1 MSPSSESGS
10 AAAASPPVGGSGTG
24 PLPESGS
31 AAASASVRSSDM
43 GPSSESGSVAASVP
57 VRGSGTAPS
66 SESGS
71 AAASVPVRGSGTAP
85 SSESG
90 SAAASVPVRGSDMGP
105 SSESGSAAAPAPAR
119 TSGTGPSPEHASAAD
134 PTHADRRD
142 PGGWRRLDRRTLGVT
157 AVLLAGVAVSAGT
170 PTAIGTRSLWLVP
183 AAALLL
189 AGAGVLAEYVR
200 WRHTRFRCT
209 AERLEIEFR
218 FAVHTR
224 KSLLRERIRS
234 ADLTANPLHR
244 AFGVAALA
252 IGTGQQEKIV
262 LSPLARADAEALRAE
277 LLHRLPEPTTEDGP
291 LATLDPRW
299 IRYAPV
305 SFVAPT
311 LGLAA
316 FGTLFKVADW
326 FGAGGGLLKWL
337 LHLFGDLPLTVS
349 ILLLLALAIIAGV
362 AGAVGLF
369 AETWW
374 HYRLDREPGG
384 TLRVR
389 RGLLT
394 TRSTTVEERRL
405 RGVELVE
412 PLGARLA
419 GAARVDAI
427 ATGMKRADDDK
438 TESKTL
444 LPAAPRAVAHD
455 VAAKVLGERI
465 DAVALVPHPPA
476 ARGRR
481 LRWALAAVLAPVLV
495 LLLLGAV
502 LTDVLL
508 VLGGVLAVVALPVA
522 VLLALDAYRGLGHGS
537 RGRYL
542 VTRAGSVR
550 RSTAVLTRDGV
561 IGWTVK
567 QSVFQRRR
575 GLATFTAT
583 TAAGAGA
590 YAIRDADA
598 AEGLAFAAGAVPGVL
613 AQFASAPAEVT
624 RA

>member
-1 MSPSSESGS
+1 M
-10 AAAASPPVGGSGTG
+10 
-24 PLPESGS
+24 
-31 AAASASVRSSDM
+31 
-43 GPSSESGSVAASVP
+43 
-57 VRGSGTAPS
+57 
-66 SESGS
+66 
-71 AAASVPVRGSGTAP
+71 
-85 SSESG
+85 
-90 SAAASVPVRGSDMGP
+90 
-105 SSESGSAAAPAPAR
+105 
-119 TSGTGPSPEHASAAD
+119 
-134 PTHADRRD
+134 
-142 PGGWRRLDRRTLGVT
+142 
-157 AVLLAGVAVSAGT
+157 AGVAVSAGT
-170 PTAIGTRSLWLVP
+170 PIAIGTRSLWLVP
-183 AAALLL
+183 AAALLV
-189 AGAGVLAEYVR
+189 GAGVLAEYVR
-200 WRHTRFRCT
+200 WRYTRFRCT

-224 KSLLRERIRS
+224 KSLPRERIRS

-244 AFGVAALA
+244 AFGVAALS
-252 IGTGQQEKIV
+252 IGTGRQERIT
-262 LSPLARADAEALRAE
+262 LSPLARADAEALRTE
-277 LLHRLPEPTTEDGP
+277 LLHRTPEPSTQDGP

-316 FGTLFKVADW
+316 FGSLFKVADW
-326 FGAGGGLLKWL
+326 FGAGGGLVEWL
-337 LHLFGDLPLTVS
+337 LALFGDLPLAVS
-349 ILLLLALAIIAGV
+349 VLLLLALAMVAGV

-369 AETWW
+369 TEMWW

-389 RGLLT
+389 RGLFT
-394 TRSTTVEERRL
+394 TRSITIEERRL

-419 GAARVDAI
+419 GAARVDAV
-427 ATGMKRADDDK
+427 ATGMEHDEDDH

-444 LPAAPRAVAHD
+444 LPAAPKAVAHQ
-455 VAAKVLGERI
+455 VAAQVLGDRLET
-465 DAVALVPHPPA
+465 VELVPHPLA

-481 LRWALAAVLAPVLV
+481 LRWALLGALVPVLV
-495 LLLLGAV
+495 LLVLGAL

-508 VLGGVLAVVALPVA
+508 VLGGALAVVALPVA
-522 VLLALDAYRGLGHGS
+522 VLLARDAYRGLGHGL

-542 VTRAGSVR
+542 VTRAGTVR

-583 TAAGAGA
+583 TAAGSGA
-590 YAIRDADA
+590 YSILDA
-598 AEGLAFAAGAVPGVL
+598 AAGEGLEFAAEAVPGVL
-613 AQFASAPAEVT
+613 TPFLESSVPAEASRT
-624 RA
+624 

>member
-1 MSPSSESGS
+1 MS
-10 AAAASPPVGGSGTG
+10 ARGGG
-24 PLPESGS
+24 
-31 AAASASVRSSDM
+31 R
-43 GPSSESGSVAASVP
+43 
-57 VRGSGTAPS
+57 APG
-66 SESGS
+66 E
-71 AAASVPVRGSGTAP
+71 T
-85 SSESG
+85 
-90 SAAASVPVRGSDMGP
+90 
-105 SSESGSAAAPAPAR
+105 PAR
-119 TSGTGPSPEHASAAD
+119 AVAEAA
-134 PTHADRRD
+134 
-142 PGGWRRLDRRTLGVT
+142 GWRRLDRRTLGVT
-157 AVLLAGVAVSAGT
+157 AILMAGVAVSAGT
-170 PTAIGTRSLWLVP
+170 PIAIGTRSLWLLP
-183 AAALLL
+183 AAALLV
-189 AGAGVLAEYVR
+189 GAGVLAEYVR

-224 KSLLRERIRS
+224 KSLPRERIRT

-252 IGTGQQEKIV
+252 IGTGQRDRIT

-277 LLHRLPEPTTEDGP
+277 LLHRIPGPSTQDGP

-305 SFVAPT
+305 SFVAPA

-316 FGTLFKVADW
+316 FGSLFKVADW
-326 FGAGGGLLKWL
+326 FGAGGGLLRWL
-337 LHLFGDLPLTVS
+337 LHFFGELPLAAS
-349 ILLLLALAIIAGV
+349 ILLLLALALVVGV
-362 AGAVGLF
+362 AGAMGLF
-369 AETWW
+369 AEMWW
-374 HYRLDREPGG
+374 HYRLDREPRG

-394 TRSTTVEERRL
+394 TRSITVEERRL

-427 ATGMKRADDDK
+427 ATGMQQDDDE
-438 TESKTL
+438 TEAKTL
-444 LPAAPRAVAHD
+444 LPAAPKAVAHD
-455 VAAKVLGERI
+455 VAARVLGERI
-465 DAVALVPHPPA
+465 EAVELAPHPVA

-481 LRWALAAVLAPVLV
+481 LRWALLTALAPVLV
-495 LLLLGAV
+495 LLLLGV
-502 LTDVLL
+502 LLTDVLL
-508 VLGGVLAVVALPVA
+508 VLAAALAVVALPVA
-522 VLLALDAYRGLGHGS
+522 VLLALDAYRGLGHGV

-550 RSTAVLTRDGV
+550 RSTAVLTREGV

-598 AEGLAFAAGAVPGVL
+598 AEGLAFAVEAVPGVL
-613 AQFASAPAEVT
+613 AQFASAPAEASRT
-624 RA
+624 

>member
-1 MSPSSESGS
+1 MSGFGNS
-10 AAAASPPVGGSGTG
+10 AAGGTQPGGGEQRRSGG
-24 PLPESGS
+24 
-31 AAASASVRSSDM
+31 AAAD
-43 GPSSESGSVAASVP
+43 
-57 VRGSGTAPS
+57 GT
-66 SESGS
+66 
-71 AAASVPVRGSGTAP
+71 
-85 SSESG
+85 
-90 SAAASVPVRGSDMGP
+90 
-105 SSESGSAAAPAPAR
+105 
-119 TSGTGPSPEHASAAD
+119 HAHGGEPPPAAD
-134 PTHADRRD
+134 EAHVRQQNSGATPA
-142 PGGWRRLDRRTLGVT
+142 GWRRLDRRTLGVT
-157 AVLLAGVAVSAGT
+157 AVLMAGVAVSAGT
-170 PTAIGTRSLWLVP
+170 PIAIGTRSLWLLP
-183 AAALLL
+183 AAVLLV
-189 AGAGVLAEYVR
+189 GAGVVVEYVR

-224 KSLLRERIRS
+224 KSLPRERIRS

-244 AFGVAALA
+244 VFGVAALS
-252 IGTGQQEKIV
+252 IGTGQQERIT
-262 LSPLARADAEALRAE
+262 LSPLARADAEALRTE
-277 LLHRLPEPTTEDGP
+277 LLHRAPEPSAQDGP

-305 SFVAPT
+305 SFVAPA

-316 FGTLFKVADW
+316 FGSLFKVADW
-326 FGAGGGLLKWL
+326 FGAGGGLFQWL
-337 LHLFGDLPLTVS
+337 LGLFGDLPLAVS
-349 ILLLLALAIIAGV
+349 VLLLLALAMVAGV

-369 AETWW
+369 AEMWW

-389 RGLLT
+389 RGLFT
-394 TRSTTVEERRL
+394 TRSITIEERRL

-427 ATGMKRADDDK
+427 ATGMQHDDDDK

-444 LPAAPRAVAHD
+444 LPAAPKAVAHR
-455 VAAKVLGERI
+455 VAAQVMGDRLET
-465 DAVALVPHPPA
+465 VELVPHPLA

-481 LRWALAAVLAPVLV
+481 LRWALITALVPVLV
-495 LLLLGAV
+495 LLVLGAL

-508 VLGGVLAVVALPVA
+508 VLGGALAVVALPVA
-522 VLLALDAYRGLGHGS
+522 VLLALDAYRGLGHGL

-583 TAAGAGA
+583 TAAGSGA
-590 YAIRDADA
+590 YSILDA
-598 AEGLAFAAGAVPGVL
+598 AADEGLEFAADAVPGVL
-613 AQFASAPAEVT
+613 TPFLESSVPAEASRT
-624 RA
+624 

>member
-1 MSPSSESGS
+1 MSGER
-10 AAAASPPVGGSGTG
+10 G
-24 PLPESGS
+24 PATEETR
-31 AAASASVRSSDM
+31 A
-43 GPSSESGSVAASVP
+43 
-57 VRGSGTAPS
+57 
-66 SESGS
+66 
-71 AAASVPVRGSGTAP
+71 
-85 SSESG
+85 
-90 SAAASVPVRGSDMGP
+90 
-105 SSESGSAAAPAPAR
+105 
-119 TSGTGPSPEHASAAD
+119 
-134 PTHADRRD
+134 
-142 PGGWRRLDRRTLGVT
+142 GWRRLDRRTLGVT
-157 AVLLAGVAVSAGT
+157 AILMAGVAVSAGT
-170 PTAIGTRSLWLVP
+170 PIAVGTRSLWLLP
-183 AAALLL
+183 AAAFLV
-189 AGAGVLAEYVR
+189 AAGVATEYVR
-200 WRHTRFRCT
+200 WRYTRFRCT

-224 KSLLRERIRS
+224 KSLPRERIRT

-244 AFGVAALA
+244 AFGVATLS
-252 IGTGQQEKIV
+252 IGTGGPERIT
-262 LSPLARADAEALRAE
+262 LSPLARADAEALRTE
-277 LLHRLPEPTTEDGP
+277 LLHRGPSTQDGP

-316 FGTLFKVADW
+316 FGSLFKVADW
-326 FGAGGGLLKWL
+326 FGAGGGLLEWL
-337 LHLFGDLPLTVS
+337 LGLFGDLPLAAG
-349 ILLLLALAIIAGV
+349 ILLLLAVAMVAGV

-369 AETWW
+369 TEMWW

-389 RGLLT
+389 RGLFT
-394 TRSTTVEERRL
+394 TRTITVEERRL

-427 ATGMKRADDDK
+427 ATGLEQDDDK

-444 LPAAPRAVAHD
+444 LPAAPKADAHAVA
-455 VAAKVLGERI
+455 AQVLGERL
-465 DAVALVPHPPA
+465 DTVELVPHPPA

-481 LRWALAAVLAPVLV
+481 LRWALLTALTPVLV
-495 LLLLGAV
+495 LLALGAL

-508 VLGGVLAVVALPVA
+508 VLGVALAVVALPVA
-522 VLLALDAYRGLGHGS
+522 VLLALDAYRGLGHGL

-550 RSTAVLTRDGV
+550 RGTAALTRDGV

-583 TAAGAGA
+583 TAAGSGA
-590 YAIRDADA
+590 YSILDA
-598 AEGLAFAAGAVPGVL
+598 AADEGLQFAADAVPGVL
-613 AQFASAPAEVT
+613 TPFLESSAPAEASRT
-624 RA
+624 

>member
-1 MSPSSESGS
+1 M
-10 AAAASPPVGGSGTG
+10 
-24 PLPESGS
+24 
-31 AAASASVRSSDM
+31 
-43 GPSSESGSVAASVP
+43 
-57 VRGSGTAPS
+57 
-66 SESGS
+66 
-71 AAASVPVRGSGTAP
+71 
-85 SSESG
+85 
-90 SAAASVPVRGSDMGP
+90 
-105 SSESGSAAAPAPAR
+105 
-119 TSGTGPSPEHASAAD
+119 
-134 PTHADRRD
+134 
-142 PGGWRRLDRRTLGVT
+142 
-157 AVLLAGVAVSAGT
+157 AGVAVSAGT

-183 AAALLL
+183 AAVLLV
-189 AGAGVLAEYVR
+189 GASVLAEYVR

-218 FAVHTR
+218 FVVHAR
-224 KSLLRERIRS
+224 KSLLRERIRG

-244 AFGVAALA
+244 AFGVAALS

-277 LLHRLPEPTTEDGP
+277 LLHRLPEPATADGP

-337 LHLFGDLPLTVS
+337 LDLFGDLPLTAS
-349 ILLLLALAIIAGV
+349 IVLLLTLAMVAGV
-362 AGAVGLF
+362 AGAAGLF
-369 AETWW
+369 AEMWW
-374 HYRLDREPGG
+374 HYRLDREAGG
-384 TLRVR
+384 TLHVR

-405 RGVELVE
+405 RGIELVE

-427 ATGMKRADDDK
+427 ATGMPRDDEDK

-481 LRWALAAVLAPVLV
+481 LRWASAAVLAPVLV
-495 LLLLGAV
+495 LLLLGAL

-522 VLLALDAYRGLGHGS
+522 VLLALDAHRGLGHGS

-542 VTRAGSVR
+542 VLRAGSVR
-550 RSTAVLTRDGV
+550 RSTAVLSRDGV

-598 AEGLAFAAGAVPGVL
+598 AEGLAFAVGAVPGVL
-613 AQFASAPAEVT
+613 AQFASAPAEAT
-624 RA
+624 RP

>member
-1 MSPSSESGS
+1 M
-10 AAAASPPVGGSGTG
+10 T
-24 PLPESGS
+24 
-31 AAASASVRSSDM
+31 
-43 GPSSESGSVAASVP
+43 
-57 VRGSGTAPS
+57 
-66 SESGS
+66 
-71 AAASVPVRGSGTAP
+71 
-85 SSESG
+85 
-90 SAAASVPVRGSDMGP
+90 
-105 SSESGSAAAPAPAR
+105 
-119 TSGTGPSPEHASAAD
+119 
-134 PTHADRRD
+134 
-142 PGGWRRLDRRTLGVT
+142 GWRRLDRRTLGVT
-157 AVLLAGVAVSAGT
+157 AVLTAGVAISAGT
-170 PTAIGTRSLWLVP
+170 PIAIGTRSLWLVP
-183 AAALLL
+183 AAVLLV
-189 AGAGVLAEYVR
+189 GAGVLAEYVR

-218 FAVHTR
+218 FVVHTR
-224 KSLLRERIRS
+224 KSLPRERIRNV
-234 ADLTANPLHR
+234 DLTANPLHR
-244 AFGVAALA
+244 AFGVAVLS
-252 IGTGQQEKIV
+252 IGTGQQEKIT
-262 LSPLARADAEALRAE
+262 LSPLARADAEALRTE
-277 LLHRLPEPTTEDGP
+277 LLHRLPEPATSDGL

-316 FGTLFKVADW
+316 FGGLFKVAGW

-337 LHLFGDLPLTVS
+337 LDLFGHDLPLTVR
-349 ILLLLALAIIAGV
+349 ILLLLALAMVIGV
-362 AGAVGLF
+362 AGAAGLF
-369 AETWW
+369 VEMWAN
-374 HYRLDREPGG
+374 YRLDREPGG

-394 TRSTTVEERRL
+394 TRTITVEERRL

-427 ATGMKRADDDK
+427 ATGMERDDDK

-444 LPAAPRAVAHD
+444 LPAAPRVVARE
-455 VAAKVLGERI
+455 VAARVLGDRLE
-465 DAVALVPHPPA
+465 AVDLVPHPVA

-481 LRWALAAVLAPVLV
+481 LRWALATVAVPVLV
-495 LLLLGAV
+495 LLVLGAL

-508 VLGGVLAVVALPVA
+508 VLGGALAVAGLPIA
-522 VLLALDAYRGLGHGS
+522 ALLARDAYRGLGHGS
-537 RGRYL
+537 CGRYL

-550 RSTAVLTRDGV
+550 RSTALLARDGV

-583 TAAGAGA
+583 TAAGSGA

-598 AEGLAFAAGAVPGVL
+598 DEGLAFAVEVVPGML
-613 AQFASAPAEVT
+613 GQFASAPAEASRT
-624 RA
+624 

>member
-1 MSPSSESGS
+1 VSGFDGT
-10 AAAASPPVGGSGTG
+10 AAGGS
-24 PLPESGS
+24 
-31 AAASASVRSSDM
+31 
-43 GPSSESGSVAASVP
+43 
-57 VRGSGTAPS
+57 
-66 SESGS
+66 
-71 AAASVPVRGSGTAP
+71 
-85 SSESG
+85 
-90 SAAASVPVRGSDMGP
+90 
-105 SSESGSAAAPAPAR
+105 
-119 TSGTGPSPEHASAAD
+119 HAGG
-134 PTHADRRD
+134 ADRRSGAAEA
-142 PGGWRRLDRRTLGVT
+142 GGTHGRGGEDRRGPDGAATGGTNRGGEHSRGTAADWRRLDRRTLGVT
-157 AVLLAGVAVSAGT
+157 AILMAGVAVSAGT
-170 PTAIGTRSLWLVP
+170 PIAIGTRSLWLLP
-183 AAALLL
+183 AAALLV
-189 AGAGVLAEYVR
+189 GAGVAVEYVR

-224 KSLLRERIRS
+224 KSLPRERIRS

-244 AFGVAALA
+244 AFGVAALS
-252 IGTGQQEKIV
+252 IGTGRQERIT
-262 LSPLARADAEALRAE
+262 LSPLARADAEALRTE
-277 LLHRLPEPTTEDGP
+277 LLHRPPEPSTQDGP

-316 FGTLFKVADW
+316 FGSLFKVADW

-337 LHLFGDLPLTVS
+337 LDLFGDLPLAVG
-349 ILLLLALAIIAGV
+349 ILLLPALAMVVGV
-362 AGAVGLF
+362 TGAMGLF
-369 AETWW
+369 TEMWW

-394 TRSTTVEERRL
+394 TRSITIEERRL

-412 PLGARLA
+412 PLGARIA

-427 ATGMKRADDDK
+427 ATGMEQEDDK

-444 LPAAPRAVAHD
+444 LPAAPKAIAHD
-455 VAAKVLGERI
+455 VAARVLGERLET
-465 DAVALVPHPPA
+465 VELVPHPVA

-481 LRWALAAVLAPVLV
+481 LRWALLTALAPVLV
-495 LLLLGAV
+495 LLVLGAL

-508 VLGGVLAVVALPVA
+508 VLGGALAVVALPVA
-522 VLLALDAYRGLGHGS
+522 VLLARDAYRGLGHGL

-583 TAAGAGA
+583 TAAGSGA
-590 YAIRDADA
+590 YAIRDAATDD
-598 AEGLAFAAGAVPGVL
+598 GLEFAADAVPGVL
-613 AQFASAPAEVT
+613 TPFLERSAPAEASRT
-624 RA
+624 

>member
-1 MSPSSESGS
+1 MSPAPEPGS
-10 AAAASPPVGGSGTG
+10 AAAPT
-24 PLPESGS
+24 
-31 AAASASVRSSDM
+31 
-43 GPSSESGSVAASVP
+43 P
-57 VRGSGTAPS
+57 VRGSGMS
-66 SESGS
+66 
-71 AAASVPVRGSGTAP
+71 
-85 SSESG
+85 
-90 SAAASVPVRGSDMGP
+90 
-105 SSESGSAAAPAPAR
+105 PAPERASAGDPKPAR
-119 TSGTGPSPEHASAAD
+119 SSGTGPSPEHAYAAA
-134 PTHADRRD
+134 PTQADRRD

-189 AGAGVLAEYVR
+189 VGAGVLAEYVR

-252 IGTGQQEKIV
+252 IGTGQQEKII

-277 LLHRLPEPTTEDGP
+277 LLHRSPEPATKDGL

-299 IRYAPV
+299 IRYAPL

-326 FGAGGGLLKWL
+326 FGAGGRLLRWL

-349 ILLLLALAIIAGV
+349 ILLALAIIVGV

-369 AETWW
+369 AEMWW

-427 ATGMKRADDDK
+427 ATGMKRDDDE
-438 TESKTL
+438 TDSKTL

-481 LRWALAAVLAPVLV
+481 LRWASAAVLAPVLV
-495 LLLLGAV
+495 LLLLGTV
-502 LTDVLL
+502 LTGVLL

-550 RSTAVLTRDGV
+550 RSTAVLARDGV

-613 AQFASAPAEVT
+613 AQFASAPAEAT

>member
-1 MSPSSESGS
+1 MS
-10 AAAASPPVGGSGTG
+10 A
-24 PLPESGS
+24 
-31 AAASASVRSSDM
+31 
-43 GPSSESGSVAASVP
+43 
-57 VRGSGTAPS
+57 
-66 SESGS
+66 
-71 AAASVPVRGSGTAP
+71 
-85 SSESG
+85 
-90 SAAASVPVRGSDMGP
+90 
-105 SSESGSAAAPAPAR
+105 
-119 TSGTGPSPEHASAAD
+119 
-134 PTHADRRD
+134 
-142 PGGWRRLDRRTLGVT
+142 WRRLDRRTLGVT
-157 AVLLAGVAVSAGT
+157 AVLLAGLAVSAGT
-170 PTAIGTRSLWLVP
+170 PVAVGTRSWWLVP
-183 AAALLL
+183 AAALLV
-189 AGAGVLAEYVR
+189 GAGVLAEYVR

-209 AERLEIEFR
+209 SERLEIEFR

-224 KSLLRERIRS
+224 KSLLRDRIRTV
-234 ADLTANPLHR
+234 DLTAGPLHR
-244 AFGVAALA
+244 AFGVAALS
-252 IGTGQQEKIV
+252 IGTGQQERIT
-262 LSPLARADAEALRAE
+262 LSPLARADAEALRSE
-277 LLHRLPEPTTEDGP
+277 LLHRLPEPSTQDGP

-326 FGAGGGLLKWL
+326 FGAGGGLLRWL
-337 LHLFGDLPLTVS
+337 RNLFGDLPLAAGIV
-349 ILLLLALAIIAGV
+349 LLLVLATVAGV

-369 AETWW
+369 AEMWA

-405 RGVELVE
+405 RGIELVE

-427 ATGMKRADDDK
+427 ATGMPRDDDK
-438 TESKTL
+438 TEAKTL
-444 LPAAPRAVAHD
+444 VPAAPRAVAYD
-455 VAAKVLGERI
+455 VAAKVLGERVEP
-465 DAVALVPHPPA
+465 AGLVPHPVA

-481 LRWALAAVLAPVLV
+481 LRWALATVLVPVLV
-495 LLLLGAV
+495 LLLLGV
-502 LTDVLL
+502 LLTDVLL
-508 VLGGVLAVVALPVA
+508 VLGAVLAVVALPVA
-522 VLLALDAYRGLGHGS
+522 VLLARDAYRSLGHGTS
-537 RGRYL
+537 GRYL
-542 VTRAGSVR
+542 LLRAGTVR
-550 RSTAVLTRDGV
+550 RSTAVLKRDGI
-561 IGWTVK
+561 IGWTVR

-583 TAAGAGA
+583 TAAGA

-613 AQFASAPAEVT
+613 AQFASVPAEPS

>member
-1 MSPSSESGS
+1 VSGFDE
-10 AAAASPPVGGSGTG
+10 AEAGGTRTAPGGSR
-24 PLPESGS
+24 
-31 AAASASVRSSDM
+31 A
-43 GPSSESGSVAASVP
+43 
-57 VRGSGTAPS
+57 GSG
-66 SESGS
+66 E
-71 AAASVPVRGSGTAP
+71 RGAV
-85 SSESG
+85 
-90 SAAASVPVRGSDMGP
+90 A
-105 SSESGSAAAPAPAR
+105 
-119 TSGTGPSPEHASAAD
+119 
-134 PTHADRRD
+134 
-142 PGGWRRLDRRTLGVT
+142 GWRRLDRRTLGVT
-157 AVLLAGVAVSAGT
+157 AVLMAGVAVSAGT
-170 PTAIGTRSLWLVP
+170 PVAIGTRSPWLLP
-183 AAALLL
+183 AAALLV
-189 AGAGVLAEYVR
+189 GAGVLLEYVR

-218 FAVHTR
+218 FAFHTR
-224 KSLLRERIRS
+224 KSLPRERIRTV
-234 ADLTANPLHR
+234 DLTANPLHR
-244 AFGVAALA
+244 AFGVATLS
-252 IGTGQQEKIV
+252 IGTGRQERIT
-262 LSPLARADAEALRAE
+262 LSPLAKADAEALRTE
-277 LLHRLPEPTTEDGP
+277 LLHRAPSTQDGP

-316 FGTLFKVADW
+316 FGSLFKVADW

-337 LHLFGDLPLTVS
+337 LGLFGDLPLAVG
-349 ILLLLALAIIAGV
+349 ILLLLVLALVVGV

-369 AETWW
+369 TEMWW

-389 RGLLT
+389 RGLFT
-394 TRSTTVEERRL
+394 TRTITVEERRL

-427 ATGMKRADDDK
+427 ATGVEHDDDK

-444 LPAAPRAVAHD
+444 LPAAPTTVAHD
-455 VAAKVLGERI
+455 VAARVLGERI
-465 DAVALVPHPPA
+465 EAVELVPHPVA

-481 LRWALAAVLAPVLV
+481 LRWALLTVLGPVLV
-495 LLLLGAV
+495 LLLLGAL

-522 VLLALDAYRGLGHGS
+522 VLLARDAYRALGHGS

-583 TAAGAGA
+583 TAAGSGA
-590 YAIRDADA
+590 YSIHDADA
-598 AEGLAFAAGAVPGVL
+598 AEGLVFAADAVPGVL
-613 AQFASAPAEVT
+613 MPFLETSVSAEPPRT
-624 RA
+624 

>member
-1 MSPSSESGS
+1 MSP
-10 AAAASPPVGGSGTG
+10 AAAG
-24 PLPESGS
+24 P
-31 AAASASVRSSDM
+31 AHV
-43 GPSSESGSVAASVP
+43 
-57 VRGSGTAPS
+57 
-66 SESGS
+66 
-71 AAASVPVRGSGTAP
+71 
-85 SSESG
+85 
-90 SAAASVPVRGSDMGP
+90 
-105 SSESGSAAAPAPAR
+105 
-119 TSGTGPSPEHASAAD
+119 H
-134 PTHADRRD
+134 RD

-157 AVLLAGVAVSAGT
+157 AILMVGVAVSAGT
-170 PTAIGTRSLWLVP
+170 PIAIGTRSLWLLP
-183 AAALLL
+183 AVALLV
-189 AGAGVLAEYVR
+189 GAGVLAEYVR

-234 ADLTANPLHR
+234 ADLTAGPLHR

-252 IGTGQQEKIV
+252 IGTGQQEKIT

-277 LLHRLPEPTTEDGP
+277 LLHRLPDQATEDGP

-305 SFVAPT
+305 SFVAPA

-337 LHLFGDLPLTVS
+337 LDLFGDLPLTAS
-349 ILLLLALAIIAGV
+349 ILLLLALAVVAGV
-362 AGAVGLF
+362 TGAAGLF
-369 AETWW
+369 TEMWW

-389 RGLLT
+389 RGLFT

-405 RGVELVE
+405 RGIELVE

-427 ATGMKRADDDK
+427 ATGMERDDDK

-465 DAVALVPHPPA
+465 DAVALVPHPVA

-481 LRWALAAVLAPVLV
+481 LRRASAAVLAPVLV
-495 LLLLGAV
+495 LLLLGTL

-508 VLGGVLAVVALPVA
+508 VLGGALAVVALPVA

-537 RGRYL
+537 CGRYL
-542 VTRAGSVR
+542 VLRAGSVR
-550 RSTAVLTRDGV
+550 RSTAALTRDGV
-561 IGWTVK
+561 IGWTVR

-583 TAAGAGA
+583 TAAGTGA

-598 AEGLAFAAGAVPGVL
+598 AEGLAFAVEAVPGVL
-613 AQFASAPAEVT
+613 AQFASVPAEAT